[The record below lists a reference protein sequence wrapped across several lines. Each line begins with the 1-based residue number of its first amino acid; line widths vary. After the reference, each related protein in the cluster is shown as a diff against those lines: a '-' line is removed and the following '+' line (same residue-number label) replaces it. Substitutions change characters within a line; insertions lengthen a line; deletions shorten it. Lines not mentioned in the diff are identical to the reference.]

1 MSTSRPRPTLQ
12 AAPASAESAARRS
25 WAARAPKKNPSRR
38 KICPAASPCWADAN
52 RARAEWG
59 DPYCYCADLLSA
71 DSNPA
76 LRARRSAV
84 PVCLRSLVRR
94 SLVRRPLVRPPR
106 RPAAPVPE
114 SSLSSKVK
122 RLARLVET
130 PTRGPV
136 PVRQAVAEVR
146 AKCHTF
152 RKNGN
157 WAHCPLYN
165 SGRSR

>member
-1 MSTSRPRPTLQ
+1 
-12 AAPASAESAARRS
+12 
-25 WAARAPKKNPSRR
+25 
-38 KICPAASPCWADAN
+38 CPAASPCWDAAN
-52 RARAEWG
+52 QARAEW
-59 DPYCYCADLLSA
+59 ADLLPA
-71 DSNPA
+71 DSDPA
-76 LRARRSAV
+76 LRALLSAA

-114 SSLSSKVK
+114 SVLSSKVK

-136 PVRQAVAEVR
+136 PVSQGVAEVR